1 MPNDGSQISP
11 DGSGQASTSN
21 SGQAGIDGTSSP
33 ADTDSFVE
41 TPGQVWVAKTE
52 LKPGA
57 VGLTGA
63 VMQNVTHIAPAI
75 AAFFFTATIV
85 GYAGGH
91 APLAYLLGF
100 IIVLALGMCLV
111 QLAKKFPSAGGY
123 YTYVSRTL
131 GPRLGFLTGW
141 LYVLYSPIVA
151 GPALAFLGLIFEG
164 EFQSN
169 YQVTWFH
176 WWMLVIVGLPL
187 IALAGYYGI
196 SFSIRTIVIVG
207 AMEFLIVL
215 ALGLWG
221 LADPGPGGFTLQTF
235 TYGFNPGGIVATGS
249 GFALAIVFT
258 VQGLTGWEAAV
269 PLAEETENPR
279 RNVPRAT
286 MASIVIIG
294 VMLVVVIWGQV
305 IGWGVNNL
313 SKLPTSPELPALVI
327 AHRVWG
333 AVWWFALIA
342 MFTSVFGASLACQ
355 NVATRMWFGMGRSGV
370 LPATFGRVHPVRKT
384 PTAAVTMQLVLSAV
398 LGLLGGWWLGP
409 DKLFILTLGFVLVIA
424 VIFIYIAANAGV
436 VRYYWREDR
445 AHFNW
450 ILHFVFPVGTSAVLL
465 YSLYKSFSPFP
476 AHPYNWSPFIVG
488 IWLLI
493 GIAILAVLR
502 ARGDEQWLSKA
513 GEAISERP
521 ETAEELQHRPT
532 AWD

>member
-1 MPNDGSQISP
+1 
-11 DGSGQASTSN
+11 
-21 SGQAGIDGTSSP
+21 
-33 ADTDSFVE
+33 
-41 TPGQVWVAKTE
+41 
-52 LKPGA
+52 
-57 VGLTGA
+57 
-63 VMQNVTHIAPAI
+63 
-75 AAFFFTATIV
+75 
-85 GYAGGH
+85 
-91 APLAYLLGF
+91 
-100 IIVLALGMCLV
+100 
-111 QLAKKFPSAGGY
+111 
-123 YTYVSRTL
+123 
-131 GPRLGFLTGW
+131 
-141 LYVLYSPIVA
+141 
-151 GPALAFLGLIFEG
+151 
-164 EFQSN
+164 
-169 YQVTWFH
+169 
-176 WWMLVIVGLPL
+176 
-187 IALAGYYGI
+187 
-196 SFSIRTIVIVG
+196 
-207 AMEFLIVL
+207 
-215 ALGLWG
+215 
-221 LADPGPGGFTLQTF
+221 
-235 TYGFNPGGIVATGS
+235 
-249 GFALAIVFT
+249 
-258 VQGLTGWEAAV
+258 
-269 PLAEETENPR
+269 
-279 RNVPRAT
+279 

-370 LPATFGRVHPVRKT
+370 LPAAFGRVHPVRKT

-424 VIFIYIAANAGV
+424 VIFIYIAANVGV

>member
-1 MPNDGSQISP
+1 MPNDGSQVSP
-11 DGSGQASTSN
+11 DGSGQASANN
-21 SGQAGIDGTSSP
+21 SGP
-33 ADTDSFVE
+33 ADTGGPGQVSTDSFVE
-41 TPGQVWVAKTE
+41 TPGQVWVAKTD

-63 VMQNVTHIAPAI
+63 IMQNVTHIAPAI

-85 GYAGGH
+85 TYAGGQ
-91 APLAYLLGF
+91 APLAYLFGF
-100 IIVLALGMCLV
+100 IIVLALGECLV

-141 LYVLYSPIVA
+141 MYVLYSPIVA
-151 GPALAFLGLIFEG
+151 GPALAFLGLILEG
-164 EFQSN
+164 EFQAN

-221 LADPGPGGFTLQTF
+221 LADPGPGGFTFHTF
-235 TYGFNPGGIVATGS
+235 TFGFNPGGIVVTGG
-249 GFALAIVFT
+249 GFFLAIVLS

-286 MASIVIIG
+286 MASIAIIG
-294 VMLVVVIWGQV
+294 VMLILVFWGQV
-305 IGWGVNNL
+305 IGWGTSNL
-313 SKLPTSPELPALVI
+313 SKLPTSAELPALVI

-370 LPATFGRVHPVRKT
+370 LPAAFGRVHPVRKT
-384 PTAAVTMQLVLSAV
+384 PTAAVTMQFVLSAV
-398 LGLLGGWWLGP
+398 LGLLVAWWLGP
-409 DKLFILTLGFVLVIA
+409 DKLFILLLGFVLVIA
-424 VIFIYIAANAGV
+424 VIFIYVAANIGV

-445 AHFNW
+445 ANFNW
-450 ILHFVFPVGTSAVLL
+450 ILHFVFPVGTSVVLL
-465 YSLYKSFSPFP
+465 YSLYRSFKPFP
-476 AHPYNWSPFIVG
+476 VHPYNWSPFIVG
-488 IWLLI
+488 AWLLI
-493 GIAILAVLR
+493 GIAILVVLR
-502 ARGDEQWLSKA
+502 ARGNEGWLAKA
-513 GEAISERP
+513 GAAITERP
-521 ETAEELQHRPT
+521 ETAEEMEHRPA

>member
-11 DGSGQASTSN
+11 DGSGKASTSN
-21 SGQAGIDGTSSP
+21 SGQVGTNGASSP

-111 QLAKKFPSAGGY
+111 QLAKKFPSAG
-123 YTYVSRTL
+123 
-131 GPRLGFLTGW
+131 
-141 LYVLYSPIVA
+141 
-151 GPALAFLGLIFEG
+151 
-164 EFQSN
+164 QS
-169 YQVTWFH
+169 
-176 WWMLVIVGLPL
+176 
-187 IALAGYYGI
+187 
-196 SFSIRTIVIVG
+196 
-207 AMEFLIVL
+207 
-215 ALGLWG
+215 
-221 LADPGPGGFTLQTF
+221 F
-235 TYGFNPGGIVATGS
+235 TYGSRPVGPRAGVLTGGLSVVFSPQVARPGLAALPLVFGGGI
-249 GFALAIVFT
+249 
-258 VQGLTGWEAAV
+258 
-269 PLAEETENPR
+269 PR

-370 LPATFGRVHPVRKT
+370 LPAAFGRVHPVRKT
-384 PTAAVTMQLVLSAV
+384 PTAAVTMPLVLSAV
-398 LGLLGGWWLGP
+398 LGVVGGWWL
-409 DKLFILTLGFVLVIA
+409 
-424 VIFIYIAANAGV
+424 
-436 VRYYWREDR
+436 
-445 AHFNW
+445 
-450 ILHFVFPVGTSAVLL
+450 
-465 YSLYKSFSPFP
+465 
-476 AHPYNWSPFIVG
+476 
-488 IWLLI
+488 
-493 GIAILAVLR
+493 
-502 ARGDEQWLSKA
+502 
-513 GEAISERP
+513 
-521 ETAEELQHRPT
+521 
-532 AWD
+532 